1 MRLPLK
7 VNPNLKYTLGRWLP
21 FLKVPPPPAERGAA
35 LTLRPGRNSIL
46 TWEKRDSGETVL
58 TVPHNEKANR
68 LAKALAKWMKAP
80 TERHIELDEVGGYVW
95 ELCDGQNTVEAIVQ
109 KTGRQYKMNRRE
121 AEVSVTMFLQ
131 MLHQRNFIGF
141 YKKVGKNANK
151 GAGKNAGKSASGKSQ
166 ETSKA

>member
-1 MRLPLK
+1 MRLSLK
-7 VNPNLKYTLGRWLP
+7 SNVRYTLGRWLP

-35 LTLRPGRNSIL
+35 LTLRPGRNSLL

-58 TVPHNEKANR
+58 TVPHNEKANPIAKT
-68 LAKALAKWMKAP
+68 LAKFLKAP
-80 TERHIELDEVGGYVW
+80 PERHVELDEVGGYVW
-95 ELCDGQNTVEAIVQ
+95 ELCDGGNTVEAIVQ

-141 YKKVGKNANK
+141 YKKTGKNLSK
-151 GAGKNAGKSASGKSQ
+151 KAGGKSQ

>member
-7 VNPNLKYTLGRWLP
+7 LNPNVKYALGRWLP
-21 FLKVPPPPAERGAA
+21 FLKVPPPPAERSAA
-35 LTLRPGRNSIL
+35 LTLRPGRNSLL
-46 TWEKRDSGETVL
+46 TWEKRDTGEMVL
-58 TVPHNEKANR
+58 TVPHNDKANR
-68 LAKALAKWMKAP
+68 LAKLLAKFMKAP
-80 TERHIELDEVGGYVW
+80 NERHVELDEVGGYVW
-95 ELCDGQNTVEAIVQ
+95 ELCDGQNTVESIVQ

-141 YKKVGKNANK
+141 YKKTGKNAVK
-151 GAGKNAGKSASGKSQ
+151 DKSKSASRKSQ

>member
-7 VNPNLKYTLGRWLP
+7 INPNVKYTLGRWLP
-21 FLKVPPPPAERGAA
+21 FLKIPPPPAERSAA
-35 LTLRPGRNSIL
+35 LTLRPARNSLL
-46 TWEKRDSGETVL
+46 TWEKRDSGEMVL
-58 TVPHNEKANR
+58 TVPHNDKANR
-68 LAKALAKWMKAP
+68 LAKFLAKFLKAP
-80 TERHIELDEVGGYVW
+80 NERHVELDEVGGYVW

-151 GAGKNAGKSASGKSQ
+151 SMVKNSGKSAGKKSQ

>member
-7 VNPNLKYTLGRWLP
+7 TSLYYSIGRYLP
-21 FLKVPPPPAERGAA
+21 FLKIPPPPVERQAA
-35 LTLRPGRNSIL
+35 LTLRPGRNSLL
-46 TWEKRDSGETVL
+46 TWEKRDSGEL
-58 TVPHNEKANR
+58 ILKVPQNEKANR
-68 LAKALAKWMKAP
+68 IAKTLARVLKAP
-80 TERHIELDEVGGYVW
+80 KERQVELDEVGGYVW

-141 YKKVGKNANK
+141 YKRTGK
-151 GAGKNAGKSASGKSQ
+151 KSQ
-166 ETSKA
+166 EKSRA